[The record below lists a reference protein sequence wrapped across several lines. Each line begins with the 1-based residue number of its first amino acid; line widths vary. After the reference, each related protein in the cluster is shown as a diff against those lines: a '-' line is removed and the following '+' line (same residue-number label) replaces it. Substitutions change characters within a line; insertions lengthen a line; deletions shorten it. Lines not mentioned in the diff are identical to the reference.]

1 MSLNKHLLLI
11 ILITNISC
19 NMSQKNNNDK
29 IYASIET
36 SKGKIKAN
44 LYYDLTPVTVANFIS
59 LAEGENKEVSEQ
71 YKGKK
76 YYNDITFHRVIPD
89 FMIQGGDPTGTGS
102 GSPGYN
108 FKDEFVD
115 ELKHD
120 SAGILSMANAGPAT
134 NGSQFFI
141 THKETPWLDGVHT
154 VFGKVIEGQEII
166 DKVEQ
171 GDSIINIEII
181 REGSSARRFNAPKIF
196 SNHFKEEEKRKKEA
210 EKTIEKLKNDVSN
223 IHKDLKEK
231 ATETS
236 TGLKFFI
243 NKKGNGEMVDENKTI
258 LTHYAVYFEDGNL
271 LDTSILDVAEKF
283 NMFDNRRAQAGGY
296 SPIEAKVGP
305 KDMMIQGFKE
315 GLKLLKIG
323 DKATLFLPYYLA
335 YGETESRGI
344 PAKSNLIFEVEIVDQ
359 K

>member
-1 MSLNKHLLLI
+1 MNLKKYFLI
-11 ILITNISC
+11 ILIINFSC
-19 NMSQKNNNDK
+19 NMSQKNNNDT

-36 SKGKIKAN
+36 SKGIIKTQLFFN
-44 LYYDLTPVTVANFIS
+44 LTPVTVANFIS

-76 YYNDITFHRVIPD
+76 YYNGITFHRVIPD

-120 SAGILSMANAGPAT
+120 SAGTLSMANAGPGT

-141 THKETPWLDGVHT
+141 THKETPWLDGAHT
-154 VFGKVIEGQEII
+154 VFGNVVEGQDIV
-166 DKVEQ
+166 DKIEQ

-181 REGSSARRFNAPKIF
+181 RQGNSAKKFNAPKIF
-196 SNHFKEEEKRKKEA
+196 TNHFKEEEKRKKDEVKA
-210 EKTIEKLKNDVSN
+210 LEKLKKDVSK
-223 IHKDLKEK
+223 IHSDLKK
-231 ATETS
+231 KSTETE

-243 NKKGNGEMVDENKTI
+243 NERGDGDMVDENKVI

-271 LDTSILDVAEKF
+271 LDTSILEVAEKF

-296 SPIEAKVGP
+296 SPIEAKVGA

-315 GLKLLKIG
+315 GLKLLKTG

>member
-1 MSLNKHLLLI
+1 MNLKKYFLI
-11 ILITNISC
+11 ILIINFSC
-19 NMSQKNNNDK
+19 NMSQKNNNDT

-36 SKGKIKAN
+36 SKGIIKTQLFFN
-44 LYYDLTPVTVANFIS
+44 LTPVTVANFIS

-76 YYNDITFHRVIPD
+76 YYNGITFHRVIPE

-120 SAGILSMANAGPAT
+120 SAGILSMANAGPGT

-141 THKETPWLDGVHT
+141 THKETPWLDGAHT
-154 VFGKVIEGQEII
+154 VFGNVVEGQDIV
-166 DKVEQ
+166 DKIEQ

-181 REGSSARRFNAPKIF
+181 RQGNSAKKFNAPKIF
-196 SNHFKEEEKRKKEA
+196 TNHFKEEEKRKKDEV
-210 EKTIEKLKNDVSN
+210 KTLEKLKKDVSK
-223 IHKDLKEK
+223 IHSDLKK
-231 ATETS
+231 KSTETE

-243 NKKGNGEMVDENKTI
+243 NERGDGDMVDENKVI

-271 LDTSILDVAEKF
+271 LDTSILEVAEKF

-296 SPIEAKVGP
+296 SPIEAKVGA

-315 GLKLLKIG
+315 GLKLLKTG

>member
-1 MSLNKHLLLI
+1 MNLKKYFLI
-11 ILITNISC
+11 ILIINFSC
-19 NMSQKNNNDK
+19 NMSQNNNDT

-36 SKGKIKAN
+36 SKGIIKTQLFFN
-44 LYYDLTPVTVANFIS
+44 LTPVTVANFIS
-59 LAEGENKEVSEQ
+59 LAEGENKEVSDQ

-76 YYNDITFHRVIPD
+76 YYNGITFHRVIPD

-120 SAGILSMANAGPAT
+120 SAGILSMANAGPGT

-141 THKETPWLDGVHT
+141 THKETPWLDGAHT
-154 VFGKVIEGQEII
+154 VFGNVVEGQDIV
-166 DKVEQ
+166 DKIEQ

-181 REGSSARRFNAPKIF
+181 RQGNSAKKFNAPKIF
-196 SNHFKEEEKRKKEA
+196 TNHFKEEEKRKKEK
-210 EKTIEKLKNDVSN
+210 EKALEKLKKDVSK
-223 IHKDLKEK
+223 IHSDLKEK
-231 ATETS
+231 STETE

-243 NKKGNGEMVDENKTI
+243 NEKGDGDMVDENKVI

-271 LDTSILDVAEKF
+271 LDTSILEVAEKF

-296 SPIEAKVGP
+296 SPIEAKVGA

-315 GLKLLKIG
+315 GLKLLKTG

>member
-1 MSLNKHLLLI
+1 MNLKKYFLI
-11 ILITNISC
+11 ILIINFSC
-19 NMSQKNNNDK
+19 NMSQKNNNDT

-36 SKGKIKAN
+36 SKGIIKTQLFFN
-44 LYYDLTPVTVANFIS
+44 LTPVTVANFIS

-71 YKGKK
+71 YKGRK
-76 YYNDITFHRVIPD
+76 YYNGITFHRVIPD

-120 SAGILSMANAGPAT
+120 SAGILSMANAGPGT

-141 THKETPWLDGVHT
+141 THKETPWLDGAHT
-154 VFGKVIEGQEII
+154 VFGNVVEGQDIV
-166 DKVEQ
+166 DKIEQ

-181 REGSSARRFNAPKIF
+181 RQGNSAKKFNAPKIF
-196 SNHFKEEEKRKKEA
+196 TNHFKEEEKRKKEK
-210 EKTIEKLKNDVSN
+210 EKALEKLKKDVSK
-223 IHKDLKEK
+223 IHSDLKEK
-231 ATETS
+231 STETE

-243 NKKGNGEMVDENKTI
+243 NEKGDGDMVDENKVI

-271 LDTSILDVAEKF
+271 LDTSILEVAEKF

-296 SPIEAKVGP
+296 SPIEAKVGA

-315 GLKLLKIG
+315 GLKLLKTG

>member
-1 MSLNKHLLLI
+1 MNLKKYFLI
-11 ILITNISC
+11 ILIINFSC
-19 NMSQKNNNDK
+19 NMSQKNNNDT

-36 SKGKIKAN
+36 SKGIIKTQLFFN
-44 LYYDLTPVTVANFIS
+44 LTPVTVANFIS
-59 LAEGENKEVSEQ
+59 LAEGENKEVSDQ

-76 YYNDITFHRVIPD
+76 YYNGITFHRVIPD

-120 SAGILSMANAGPAT
+120 SAGILSMANAGPGT
-134 NGSQFFI
+134 NGRQFFI
-141 THKETPWLDGVHT
+141 THKETPWLDGAHT
-154 VFGKVIEGQEII
+154 VFGNVVEGQDIV
-166 DKVEQ
+166 DKIEQ

-181 REGSSARRFNAPKIF
+181 RQGNSAKKFNAPKIF
-196 SNHFKEEEKRKKEA
+196 TNHFKEEEKRKKEK
-210 EKTIEKLKNDVSN
+210 EKALEKLKKDVSK
-223 IHKDLKEK
+223 IHSDLKEK
-231 ATETS
+231 STETE

-243 NKKGNGEMVDENKTI
+243 NEKGDGDMVDENKVI

-271 LDTSILDVAEKF
+271 LDTSILEVAEKF

-296 SPIEAKVGP
+296 SPIEAKVGA

-315 GLKLLKIG
+315 GLKLLKTG

>member
-1 MSLNKHLLLI
+1 MNLKKYFLI
-11 ILITNISC
+11 ILIINFSC
-19 NMSQKNNNDK
+19 NMSQKNNNDT

-36 SKGKIKAN
+36 SKGIIKTQLFFN
-44 LYYDLTPVTVANFIS
+44 LTPVTVANFIS
-59 LAEGENKEVSEQ
+59 LAEGENKEVSDQ

-76 YYNDITFHRVIPD
+76 YYNGITFHRVIPD

-120 SAGILSMANAGPAT
+120 SAGILSMANAGHGT

-141 THKETPWLDGVHT
+141 THKETPWLDGAHT
-154 VFGKVIEGQEII
+154 VFGNVVEGQDIV
-166 DKVEQ
+166 DKIEQ

-181 REGSSARRFNAPKIF
+181 RQGNSAKKFNAPKIF
-196 SNHFKEEEKRKKEA
+196 TNHFKEEEKRKKEK
-210 EKTIEKLKNDVSN
+210 EKALEKLKKDVSK
-223 IHKDLKEK
+223 IHSDLKEK
-231 ATETS
+231 STETE

-243 NKKGNGEMVDENKTI
+243 NEKGDGDMVDENKVI

-271 LDTSILDVAEKF
+271 LDTSILEVAEKF

-296 SPIEAKVGP
+296 SPIEAKVGA

-315 GLKLLKIG
+315 GLKLLKTG

>member
-1 MSLNKHLLLI
+1 MNLKKYFLI
-11 ILITNISC
+11 ILIINFSC
-19 NMSQKNNNDK
+19 NMSQKNNNDT

-36 SKGKIKAN
+36 SKGIIKTQLFFN
-44 LYYDLTPVTVANFIS
+44 LSPVTVANFIS
-59 LAEGENKEVSEQ
+59 LAEGENKEVSDQ

-76 YYNDITFHRVIPD
+76 YYNGITFHRVIPD

-120 SAGILSMANAGPAT
+120 SAGILSMANAGPGT

-141 THKETPWLDGVHT
+141 THKETPWLDGAHT
-154 VFGKVIEGQEII
+154 VFGNVVEGQDIV
-166 DKVEQ
+166 DKIEQ

-181 REGSSARRFNAPKIF
+181 RQGNSAKKFNAPKIF
-196 SNHFKEEEKRKKEA
+196 TNHFKEEEKRKKEK
-210 EKTIEKLKNDVSN
+210 EKALEKLKKDVSK
-223 IHKDLKEK
+223 IHSDLKEK
-231 ATETS
+231 STETE

-243 NKKGNGEMVDENKTI
+243 NEKGDGDMVDENKVI

-271 LDTSILDVAEKF
+271 LDTSILEIAEKF

-296 SPIEAKVGP
+296 SPIEAKVGA

-315 GLKLLKIG
+315 GLKLLKTG

>member
-1 MSLNKHLLLI
+1 MNLKKYFLI
-11 ILITNISC
+11 ILIINFSC
-19 NMSQKNNNDK
+19 NMSQKNNNDT

-36 SKGKIKAN
+36 SKGIIKTQLFFN
-44 LYYDLTPVTVANFIS
+44 LTPVTVANFIS

-76 YYNDITFHRVIPD
+76 YYNGITFHRVIPE

-120 SAGILSMANAGPAT
+120 SAGTLSMANAGPGT

-141 THKETPWLDGVHT
+141 THKETPWLDGAHT
-154 VFGKVIEGQEII
+154 VFGNVVEGQDIV
-166 DKVEQ
+166 DKIEQ

-181 REGSSARRFNAPKIF
+181 RQGNSAKKFNAPKIF
-196 SNHFKEEEKRKKEA
+196 TNHFKEEEKRKKEK
-210 EKTIEKLKNDVSN
+210 EKALEKLKKDVSK
-223 IHKDLKEK
+223 IHSDLKEK
-231 ATETS
+231 STETE

-243 NKKGNGEMVDENKTI
+243 NERGDGDMVDENKVI

-271 LDTSILDVAEKF
+271 LDTSILEVAEKF

-296 SPIEAKVGP
+296 SPIEAKVGA

-315 GLKLLKIG
+315 GLKLLKTG